1 MNSHSPRA
9 PSRAASASRAAST
22 ATASLAAAV
31 ALLLGVTACAPSAP
45 AAPAPSASPDEHGID
60 AGDAAEVAAPARALV
75 IADRNGEL
83 TLLDLDTEER
93 STLAPGHDDV
103 TGLVSDGRLL
113 YRAYDAEGGTV
124 VEVFDSARWTVPHG
138 DHTHSFRGE
147 PRSLGNLEGEGG
159 VRVVAGEQRA
169 TIAFASGELILLA
182 HDTLAGGLDAAPH
195 ATVDAFGPVAFFA
208 DHLLVPTADTGIEL
222 LDPAGSPVPGAATP
236 CADPSDADITRVGA
250 VFTCS
255 EGAVL
260 FTREVGGAI
269 AAETIPYPAAAAPV
283 TGLAGRPDRPDL
295 AGVTGAQGAWLLDVR
310 QRQWMLLS
318 SDVPLLRA
326 AALGDDDSRT
336 VAIDADGRV
345 RVLAPD
351 GTVLARTEPL
361 LAASV
366 TDPALRESVQLLV
379 DAQHAYVT
387 DPATGAVHEIDHG
400 DGTVTRTFADLDPR
414 FVQQVG

>member
-1 MNSHSPRA
+1 MNSHFPRA
-9 PSRAASASRAAST
+9 PSLAAST
-22 ATASLAAAV
+22 ATAPLAAAV

-45 AAPAPSASPDEHGID
+45 APATPAAPDAHGID
-60 AGDAAEVAAPARALV
+60 GGGAAEVAAPARALV
-75 IADRNGEL
+75 IADRHGEL

-93 STLAPGHDDV
+93 STLAPGHGDV
-103 TGLVSDGRLL
+103 TGLFGDGRLL
-113 YRAYDAEGGTV
+113 YRVHDAQGGTA
-124 VEVFDSARWTVPHG
+124 VEVIDSARWTVPHG

-147 PRSLGNLEGEGG
+147 PRSLGTLEGEGD

-169 TIAFASGELILLA
+169 TVAFASGELVLLA
-182 HDTLAGGLDAAPH
+182 HDALADGLDAAPR
-195 ATVDAFGPVAFFA
+195 ATVDASGPVAFLA
-208 DHLLVPTADTGIEL
+208 DHLLVPTAGSTIEL
-222 LDPAGSPVPGAATP
+222 LDSAGSPVADAATP
-236 CADPSDADITRVGA
+236 CTDPSDADITRVGA
-250 VFTCS
+250 VFTCT

-269 AAETIPYPAAAAPV
+269 AAETIPYPAATAPV
-283 TGLAGRPDRPDL
+283 TSLAGRTDRPDL

-310 QRQWMLLS
+310 QRQWMLLP
-318 SDVPLLRA
+318 SDVPLVQA

-366 TDPALRESVQLLV
+366 TDPALRDRVQLLV

-400 DGTVTRTFADLDPR
+400 DGAVTRTFADLDPR